1 MISVPEQYIANILY
15 ENIYKISYN
24 KFNKTYNGCCPF
36 CREGKS
42 WGVKK
47 RFYYMPKTQSTYCHN
62 CGYSKGAINFIV
74 DLTNKPLHFVIN
86 DIKNHDGEIVE
97 VKQEEVKKVN
107 DKSLPQD
114 CINLSDKSQVS
125 YYKDNSI
132 VKLALDLIN
141 DRKLTNAINKPH
153 TFYLSL
159 TDRVHKNRLILPFYN
174 ENDDIIFYQSRGL
187 TKKDLYERPKYLSKV
202 GAERSLY
209 GVHNIDHNLDN
220 VFVFEGP
227 IDSYFCE
234 NGIATCGITENSD
247 KMFTSLQKE
256 QLNKLNLL
264 EKVYVLDSQW
274 LDKASLSK
282 SLILADNNEKIF
294 IWPKELGKKFKDF
307 NDICV
312 AGDKD
317 KIKPEFILKNTHSGL
332 KAKLLLTEIKNN

>member
-42 WGVKK
+42 WGIKK

-114 CINLSDKSQVS
+114 CINLSDENQVS
-125 YYKDNSI
+125 YYKDNNI

-141 DRKLTNAINKPH
+141 ERKLTNAINKPR

-159 TDRVHKNRLILPFYN
+159 TDKVHKNRLILPFYN

-264 EKVYVLDSQW
+264 EKVFVLDSQW

-312 AGDKD
+312 AGNRD
-317 KIKPEFILKNTHSGL
+317 KIKPEFILKNTYSGL
-332 KAKLLLTEIKNN
+332 KAKLLLTEIKNS

>member
-1 MISVPEQYIANILY
+1 MISVPDQYITNILY

-24 KFNKTYNGCCPF
+24 KYNKTYNGCCPF

-47 RFYYMPKTQSTYCHN
+47 RFYYIPKTQTTYCHN

-74 DLTNKPLHFVIN
+74 DLTNKPLHFIIN
-86 DIKNHDGEIVE
+86 DIKNHDSEIIE

-107 DKSLPQD
+107 DKSLPED
-114 CINLSDKSQVS
+114 CINLSDQNQIS
-125 YYKDNSI
+125 YYKDNNI

-141 DRKLTNAINKPH
+141 RRKLINAINKPR
-153 TFYLSL
+153 TFYISL
-159 TDRVHKNRLILPFYN
+159 TDKVHKNRLILPFYN

-209 GVHNIDHNLDN
+209 GVHNINHNLDN

-294 IWPKELGKKFKDF
+294 IWPKELGKRFKDF

-317 KIKPEFILKNTHSGL
+317 KIKPEFILKNTYSGL
-332 KAKLLLTEIKNN
+332 KAKLLLTEIKNS

>member
-1 MISVPEQYIANILY
+1 MPDQYIANILY

-47 RFYYMPKTQSTYCHN
+47 RFYYIPKTQSTYCHN

-114 CINLSDKSQVS
+114 CINLSDESQVS

-141 DRKLTNAINKPH
+141 DRKLTNAINKPR

-312 AGDKD
+312 AGNRD
-317 KIKPEFILKNTHSGL
+317 KIKPEFILENTYSGL

>member
-1 MISVPEQYIANILY
+1 MISVPDQYIANILY

-114 CINLSDKSQVS
+114 CINLSDESQVS

-141 DRKLTNAINKPH
+141 DRKLTNAINKPR

-312 AGDKD
+312 AGNRD
-317 KIKPEFILKNTHSGL
+317 KIKPEFILKNTYSGL

>member
-1 MISVPEQYIANILY
+1 MISVPDQYIANILY

-47 RFYYMPKTQSTYCHN
+47 RFYYIPKTQSTYCHN

-114 CINLSDKSQVS
+114 CINLSDESQVS

-141 DRKLTNAINKPH
+141 ERKLTNAINKPR

-159 TDRVHKNRLILPFYN
+159 TDKVHKNRLILPFYN

-209 GVHNIDHNLDN
+209 GVHNINHNLDN
-220 VFVFEGP
+220 VFIFEGP

-264 EKVYVLDSQW
+264 EKVFVLDSQW